1 MGAMTINPLGHQ
13 KMPSDVYIHTYFN
26 MYLFYQYIYIYIYIY
41 MYIYIFLGYIYL
53 FDLKRKNMNKK
64 ENSELMTVMP
74 PMGRMRTILS
84 GPLPMLV
91 IPGL

>member
-1 MGAMTINPLGHQ
+1 
-13 KMPSDVYIHTYFN
+13 
-26 MYLFYQYIYIYIYIY
+26 